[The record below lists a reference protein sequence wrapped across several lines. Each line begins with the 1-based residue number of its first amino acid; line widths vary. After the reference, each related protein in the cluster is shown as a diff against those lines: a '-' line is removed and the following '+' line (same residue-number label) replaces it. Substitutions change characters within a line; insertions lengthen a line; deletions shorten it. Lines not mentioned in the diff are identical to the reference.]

1 MQGTLHHFIA
11 RFGLWPQSPAKRRA
25 WNRTCFSWHQ
35 VALGAACAFAWIE
48 DWPRAGVMAGASTAL
63 LVLGLVLARRTVR
76 EQLPATNHDADA
88 SSVGRDRS
96 RDADDVQRLSLRSKV
111 IPGGIWNQQFVDV
124 AQSIGADY
132 VGIFGSVAAG
142 TDDRHSD
149 IDVLVIGDVGTLQ
162 AQIFF
167 SRLNRTLRTNIQ
179 VMAARKEW
187 IENEVDQGSVFWRT
201 VYDSPRI
208 DLAGR
213 WELKDL

>member
-1 MQGTLHHFIA
+1 MQGSLYHFIA

-35 VALGAACAFAWIE
+35 VALGAACAFTWIE
-48 DWPRAGVMAGASTAL
+48 DWPRAGVMGGVSAAL
-63 LVLGLVLARRTVR
+63 LVLGLVLARRIVR
-76 EQLPATNHDADA
+76 EQQPVTDRAVDPST
-88 SSVGRDRS
+88 VGRDRS
-96 RDADDVQRLSLRSKV
+96 RDADDVPSSSLRSAV
-111 IPGGIWNQQFVDV
+111 SPGGAWHQQFVDV

-167 SRLNRTLRTNIQ
+167 SRLNLTLGTNIQ

-201 VYDSPRI
+201 VHDCPRI
-208 DLAGR
+208 DLYGT
-213 WELKDL
+213 WQMG